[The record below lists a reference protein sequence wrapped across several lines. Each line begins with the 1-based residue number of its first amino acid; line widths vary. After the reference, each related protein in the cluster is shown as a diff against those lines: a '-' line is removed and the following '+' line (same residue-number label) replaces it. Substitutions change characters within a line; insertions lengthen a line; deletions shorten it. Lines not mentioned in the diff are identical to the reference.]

1 MKPFDAK
8 SIRKDFPILSS
19 RMNGRPLVYL
29 DNGATTLKPNA
40 VIDRMTKFLREEYS
54 TVHRGVYTLSQE
66 STLRCDEA
74 REKCRAFLNAGNASE
89 IIFTRGATEAINL
102 VASSFGRKHL
112 KAGDEVIVTAIEH
125 HSNLVPWQELCR
137 EKGLI
142 LRIIPVNDD
151 GELDMDVF
159 TKLLGPRTY
168 FVAVGHVS
176 NALGTV
182 NPVKEITRRAHH
194 AGAAV
199 LIDGAQAVAHL
210 PVDVKDLDCD
220 FYCFSGHK
228 LYGPTGIGVLYGKE
242 EQLDTMDPYQFGG
255 DMVETVT
262 LERATFAKAPA
273 KFEAGTPAI
282 TEIVGLG
289 AAIDYVKSVG
299 FEAIERQEK
308 DLLDYATA
316 KLSAI
321 PGLRIIGTAEEKAS
335 LISFTLG
342 DVHPHDIGTVLSEE
356 GIAVRAG
363 NHCAQPAMKRFGV
376 SATTRAS
383 FAFYNTRE
391 EVDALVRG
399 LLKVKELFR

>member
-1 MKPFDAK
+1 MKPFDVK
-8 SIRKDFPILSS
+8 NIRRDFPILSTL
-19 RMNGRPLVYL
+19 MNGRPLVYL
-29 DNGATTLKPNA
+29 DNGATTLKPDA
-40 VIDRMTKFLREEYS
+40 VIDRMTKFLREEYA

-74 REKCRAFLNAGNASE
+74 REKCRAFLNAGKASE

-102 VASSFGRKHL
+102 VAASYGRKHL
-112 KAGDEVIVTAIEH
+112 KAGDEVIVTTIEH

-137 EKGLI
+137 EKGLV
-142 LRIIPVNDD
+142 LRVVPVNDR
-151 GELDMDVF
+151 GELDMDGF
-159 TKLLGPRTY
+159 MKLLGPRTY

-182 NPVKEITRRAHH
+182 NPVKEIVKRAHH

-199 LIDGAQAVAHL
+199 LIDGAQAVAHM

-242 EQLDTMDPYQFGG
+242 ARLESMDPYQFGG
-255 DMVETVT
+255 DMVATVT
-262 LERATFAKAPA
+262 LEGATYAKAPA

-282 TEIVGLG
+282 TEIIGLG
-289 AAIDYVKSVG
+289 TAIDYVKSVG
-299 FEAIERQEK
+299 FEAIQLQEE
-308 DLLDYATA
+308 DLLEYATET
-316 KLSAI
+316 LSAVL
-321 PGLRIIGTAEEKAS
+321 GLRIIGTAGQKAS
-335 LISFTLG
+335 LVSFTL
-342 DVHPHDIGTVLSEE
+342 DEVHPHDIGTVLSEE

-383 FAFYNTRE
+383 FSFYNTRE

-399 LLKVKELFR
+399 LLKVKAMFR